1 MWQSFYLC
9 SRLHWRH
16 TDDLWASSEAV
27 LYLWKF
33 KSIVLWMNISLYLH
47 LNCCIIYQKYRKCP
61 CTALKHV
68 EYSPCQVNSW
78 TAEVGGITSTHRW
91 QAHSHRD
98 TAPRELTSQRIQ
110 MEEGRKTK
118 LVCRSLVFNVT
129 PAEPRATHHKDWQ
142 DKFTTW
148 VHNWIPTGLPKSSHS
163 SWASC

>member
-1 MWQSFYLC
+1 MTASKAHRWPLSQFRSCPLSVKVQVNCALNEYFSVLTLELLHYISEIQSVHAQPWSTL
-9 SRLHWRH
+9 SIALARLTHGWLKLEASPAHTDGRH
-16 TDDLWASSEAV
+16 TPTETQ
-27 LYLWKF
+27 
-33 KSIVLWMNISLYLH
+33 H
-47 LNCCIIYQKYRKCP
+47 P
-61 CTALKHV
+61 
-68 EYSPCQVNSW
+68 ESW
-78 TAEVGGITSTHRW
+78 RAR
-91 QAHSHRD
+91 
-98 TAPRELTSQRIQ
+98 QRIQ